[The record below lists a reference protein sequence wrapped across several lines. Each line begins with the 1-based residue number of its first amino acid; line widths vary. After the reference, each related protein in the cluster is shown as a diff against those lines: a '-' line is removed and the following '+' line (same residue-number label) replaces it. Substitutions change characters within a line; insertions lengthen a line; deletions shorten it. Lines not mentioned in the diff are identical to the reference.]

1 MEREPQERSLA
12 PGDAAPDFTL
22 PDATGDGI
30 VSLKERRASGPVL
43 LAVLRG
49 LYCAFC
55 RRQLALVGMSAAS
68 AMRELGVQTLAVIA
82 TPADRARLY
91 FKHRPP
97 GCSVGADP
105 DLTAHQ
111 AYGIPRGP
119 ITPELR
125 EIVESSYVRLARQ
138 ERLSLPEG
146 SARETF
152 HKADGVE
159 LTEGDKADRG
169 RHQAQNAGHFL
180 IDRKGIIRWSDIECA
195 QDGPAGL
202 YRFPTTEQMVAAARS
217 LSRR

>member
-1 MEREPQERSLA
+1 MESEPQERSLA
-12 PGDAAPDFTL
+12 PGDAAPGFTL
-22 PDATGDGI
+22 PHAAGEGI
-30 VSLKERRASGPVL
+30 VSLKEHLARGPVL

-55 RRQLALVGMSAAS
+55 RRQLALVGLSAAT
-68 AMRELGVQTLAVIA
+68 AMRDLGVQTLAVIA
-82 TPADRARLY
+82 TPPDRARLY
-91 FKHRPP
+91 FRHRPP
-97 GCSVGADP
+97 GCNVGADP
-105 DLTAHQ
+105 DLTVHR

-138 ERLSLPEG
+138 EGISLPEG

-180 IDRKGIIRWSDIECA
+180 IDREGIIRWSDIECA
-195 QDGPAGL
+195 RDGPAGL
-202 YRFPTTEQMVAAARS
+202 YRFPTTEQMVTAARA
-217 LSRR
+217 LLQ